1 MDCSFLTKSYLYIIL
16 KCLLRDQ
23 FKLNMCVDQV
33 GAKKAEK
40 DSKVPEITSN
50 QPSNIVKVNARVSK
64 LLSILNRQSPSD
76 KGQKV
81 SEEIFLGFN
90 FSKKIM

>member
-1 MDCSFLTKSYLYIIL
+1 MDCSFLSQSYFYIIL

-50 QPSNIVKVNARVSK
+50 QPSNIVKGAK
-64 LLSILNRQSPSD
+64 YLAFLSSRPLKTREKYISFPHIRPV
-76 KGQKV
+76 GI
-81 SEEIFLGFN
+81 IF
-90 FSKKIM
+90 S

>member
-1 MDCSFLTKSYLYIIL
+1 MHLGCISFSIL

-23 FKLNMCVDQV
+23 FKQIEMCVDQI

-40 DSKVPEITSN
+40 DSKVPEIN
-50 QPSNIVKVNARVSK
+50 ADQPSNIVKVNARVSK

-76 KGQKV
+76 KGQKI
-81 SEEIFLGFN
+81 S
-90 FSKKIM
+90 